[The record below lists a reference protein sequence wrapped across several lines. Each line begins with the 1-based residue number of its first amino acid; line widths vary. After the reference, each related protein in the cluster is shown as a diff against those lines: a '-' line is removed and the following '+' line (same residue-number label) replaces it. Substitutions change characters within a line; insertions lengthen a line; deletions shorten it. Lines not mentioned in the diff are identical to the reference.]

1 MATHSNILTWETPG
15 TEGPGG
21 LQPMVP
27 QRIGYDFATEHV
39 CMRLQSPRLAL
50 RCCSGKS
57 FALSVSQSIARNVP
71 HLQGMG
77 SVVYSPLR
85 IPW

>member
-39 CMRLQSPRLAL
+39 CMLATCL
-50 RCCSGKS
+50 TLEAKEFSWMVGS
-57 FALSVSQSIARNVP
+57 EISLHVVP
-71 HLQGMG
+71 
-77 SVVYSPLR
+77 
-85 IPW
+85 

>member
-21 LQPMVP
+21 LHPTVS

-39 CMRLQSPRLAL
+39 YMQLQSRRLAL

-57 FALSVSQSIARNVP
+57 SVLSISQSIARNVP
-71 HLQGMG
+71 HPQGMG
-77 SVVYSPLR
+77 SVVYSPVR